1 MKSSYEL
8 KNNTNNTSIKPL
20 VISKMNLNKNIAKLG
35 FKGNLKSQAFNE
47 WSNSMIENIKATCNF
62 DPKIINNKLRNVSHG
77 KLNKIIKKNEL
88 SQEVMKVKLK

>member
-1 MKSSYEL
+1 
-8 KNNTNNTSIKPL
+8 
-20 VISKMNLNKNIAKLG
+20 
-35 FKGNLKSQAFNE
+35 
-47 WSNSMIENIKATCNF
+47 MIENIKATCNF